1 MLKPISHI
9 ACMALLLGSTSLA
22 MPSLAYADTF
32 QDALAS
38 AYKTNPRIKAQR
50 RTAEQSNERV
60 SQAIGGFR
68 PTISANYQRG
78 KQRNSFDGSQKETEN
93 LDNRTLSLEQPIF
106 LGGRNFYNLDAS
118 KETAKANWAGVVSIE
133 QEVLLDAAVTYMDVV
148 QHYALIELSTNNV
161 KVLEQQLA
169 ASQDRFSVG
178 DVTRTDVAQSQA
190 RLAQAKADL
199 IEAEGNFE
207 VSLAKFER
215 VMSYRPENFPLPL
228 PQSIPPLPTTMEE
241 GIKKALAN
249 NPNVK
254 ASGFFKQAANSAVGI
269 ASSNLLP
276 QVTLQGQISRQEGAG
291 VLGNSEFDSD
301 QILLNVDIPLYQNGS
316 EYSQRREAE
325 LAAQQ
330 SAHELE
336 DTKESIRE
344 ALIQAWEG
352 HEAALATIDAQEEQ
366 VEAAEIAL
374 DGVRQENQY
383 GARTVL
389 EVLDAEQ
396 ELFIAR
402 VNLVRANRS
411 RYVSLYN
418 LLSVLGDLRTDKLGL
433 NVERYDP
440 EEHYESVKWQFI
452 GF

>member
-9 ACMALLLGSTSLA
+9 ACITLLFTSTSFTA
-22 MPSLAYADTF
+22 PSVARADAF

-68 PTISANYQRG
+68 PTISATYQRG
-78 KQRNSFDGSQKETEN
+78 KQQTSFDGSDKETNN

-106 LGGRNFYNLDAS
+106 LGGRNFHNFDAS
-118 KETAKANWAGVVSIE
+118 KDRAKANWAGVIAIE
-133 QEVLLDAAVTYMDVV
+133 QEVLLDSAIAYMDVV
-148 QHYALIELSTNNV
+148 QNYALIELSENNV
-161 KVLEQQLA
+161 SVLEQQLA

-190 RLAQAKADL
+190 RLAQAKADM
-199 IEAEGNFE
+199 IEAKGTFE
-207 VSLAKFER
+207 VSLAEFER
-215 VMSYRPENFPLPL
+215 VMAFRPQNLPLPL
-228 PQSIPPLPTTMEE
+228 PQHIPPLPKTIAE
-241 GIKKALAN
+241 GIEQALAN
-249 NPNVK
+249 NPNIK
-254 ASGFFKQAANSAVGI
+254 ASSFSRKAAQSDVGI
-269 ASSNLLP
+269 ATSTLLP
-276 QVTLQGQISRQEGAG
+276 QISLQGRISRQDGAG
-291 VLGNSEFDSD
+291 VLGNSEFNSD
-301 QILLNVDIPLYQNGS
+301 QLLLNVDIPLYQNGS

-325 LAAQQ
+325 LTAKQRE
-330 SAHELE
+330 HELK
-336 DTKESIRE
+336 DTQDSIRE
-344 ALIQAWEG
+344 ALVQAWES
-352 HEAALATIDAQEEQ
+352 HEAALATIIAQEEQ

-383 GARTVL
+383 GSRTVL

-396 ELFIAR
+396 ELFVAR

-411 RYVSLYN
+411 RYVSLYS
-418 LLSVLGDLRTDKLGL
+418 LLAVLGELTTEKLSL
-433 NVERYDP
+433 NVDRYDP
-440 EEHYESVKWQFI
+440 KEHYDSVKWQLI